1 MTEIG
6 SLAGGTRQEERR
18 TYQTKDR
25 KTVEYVLASS
35 DEATFLGSYS
45 IGTSLSDGLY
55 LESIDLRNFKGVTRA
70 TLTYV
75 TEEELVNLRYGGTGT
90 SKASDSNG
98 VELPIELNPNWS
110 LSWESTKPGVTSF
123 IAPQPTYTY
132 TQIVNSF
139 TFSESN
145 IVENVGTL
153 DSPTGMTSP
162 SANKWLKTSKTVTP
176 QGGKYQI
183 TETWQYN
190 ASGWDTDI
198 YSSS

>member
-98 VELPIELNPNWS
+98 VELPIELNGNWS
-110 LSWESTKPGVTSF
+110 QS
-123 IAPQPTYTY
+123 
-132 TQIVNSF
+132 
-139 TFSESN
+139 
-145 IVENVGTL
+145 
-153 DSPTGMTSP
+153 
-162 SANKWLKTSKTVTP
+162 
-176 QGGKYQI
+176 
-183 TETWQYN
+183 
-190 ASGWDTDI
+190 
-198 YSSS
+198 

>member
-90 SKASDSNG
+90 SKSSDSNA
-98 VELPIELNPNWS
+98 VELPIKRNPNWS
-110 LSWESTKPGVTSF
+110 ISWEDSKPGYESF
-123 IAPQPTYTY
+123 IVPQPTYTY

-145 IVENVGTL
+145 IVDNVGTIN
-153 DSPTGMTSP
+153 SPTGMTSP

-198 YSSS
+198 YS

>member
-90 SKASDSNG
+90 SKSSDSNA
-98 VELPIELNPNWS
+98 VELPIKRNPNWS
-110 LSWESTKPGVTSF
+110 ISWEDSKPGYESF
-123 IAPQPTYTY
+123 IVPQPTYTY

-145 IVENVGTL
+145 IVDNVGTIN
-153 DSPTGMTSP
+153 SPTGMTSP

-176 QGGKYQI
+176 QGGKFQI
-183 TETWQYN
+183 TETWQY
-190 ASGWDTDI
+190 ASNGWDTEV
-198 YSSS
+198 YS

>member
-98 VELPIELNPNWS
+98 VELPIELNGNHS
-110 LSWESTKPGVTSF
+110 KSWETTKPGVTSF

-132 TQIVNSF
+132 TQIVSNF

-145 IVENVGTL
+145 IVENVGTI
-153 DSPTGMTSP
+153 DSPTGMSSP

-176 QGGKYQI
+176 QGDKYQI
-183 TETWQYN
+183 TETWQYS

-198 YSSS
+198 YS